1 MAVMSLKE
9 LRILTAC
16 RAGASASM
24 HHSCKGNTPH
34 FDEAGRKTTRDY
46 RGSWA
51 EQNVVAR
58 LARNNTPKAT
68 RMATTPPTVTRSQ
81 RSEFLF
87 MSNSRFAAIGLVL
100 ITHSTEAVGI
110 CSDHGHNPILSP
122 GSPLRHKLRAPDAP
136 HKVPLSFF
144 SREKAYQ

>member
-34 FDEAGRKTTRDY
+34 FDEAGRKTARDY

-51 EQNVVAR
+51 EQHVVAEKGQRGINR
-58 LARNNTPKAT
+58 LGSV
-68 RMATTPPTVTRSQ
+68 PP
-81 RSEFLF
+81 
-87 MSNSRFAAIGLVL
+87 AGC
-100 ITHSTEAVGI
+100 EA
-110 CSDHGHNPILSP
+110 
-122 GSPLRHKLRAPDAP
+122 
-136 HKVPLSFF
+136 
-144 SREKAYQ
+144 